1 MEARQMMSNQPSP
14 KVALLIET
22 SGETGREILRGVLR
36 YSQTHGPWGL
46 HVSPGDVN
54 DLTLPNMKAWNGTGI
69 IARISNQAVA
79 DSVARA
85 KLPTVV
91 IDLDDKWLG
100 THQFANVIEL
110 RTDSQTIGTMAAE
123 YFLDRNYHRFAVVG
137 EVCVCN
143 WSRIRVTSFCERLAE
158 AGYANHIH
166 HPPEMHESDWGVE
179 QKKLSGW
186 LRSLPKPV
194 AVFSTTDAR
203 GRQVLDACLAEGLQV
218 PEELAVLGV
227 DNDEFICEIAY
238 PSLSSIAM
246 NTEQRA
252 YEATEMLHMMMNRKI
267 KKGKVIYYEPLS
279 VITRKSTA
287 IFHTTDAVV
296 AKSLKFIH
304 DNADK
309 NIGVPEVSKAVGVSR
324 RVLEKRFRQE
334 LNRSIQQEIQRVRF
348 QYIQLLLLRTKMTLA
363 EIARASGFNSENY
376 MQKAFRKKFK
386 MTMNQYRKQQL

>member
-1 MEARQMMSNQPSP
+1 MMRDEPSP

-22 SGETGREILRGVLR
+22 SGETGRELLRGVLR

-69 IARISNQAVA
+69 VVRISNQAVA
-79 DSVARA
+79 DAVLQA

-91 IDLDDKWLG
+91 IDLDDKWLKTG
-100 THQFANVIEL
+100 QFANAIEL
-110 RTDSQTIGTMAAE
+110 RTDSEAIGKMAAE
-123 YFLDRNYHRFAVVG
+123 YFLERNYHRFAAVG
-137 EVCVCN
+137 EVCECN
-143 WSRIRVTSFCERLAE
+143 WSRIRMKSFRKRLSE
-158 AGYANHIH
+158 AGFSCHTYL
-166 HPPEMHESDWGVE
+166 PPNLGESDWGVE
-179 QKKLSGW
+179 QKRLSAW
-186 LRSLPKPV
+186 LQSLPKPI

-203 GRQVLDACLAEGLQV
+203 ARQVLDACLAEKLQV

-227 DNDEFICEIAY
+227 DNDEFICEIAW

-252 YEATEMLHMMMNRKI
+252 YEAAEMLHAMMKKRTT

-287 IFHTTDAVV
+287 IYHTTDALV

-304 DNADK
+304 ENIGQS
-309 NIGVPEVSKAVGVSR
+309 IGVPEVARAVGASR
-324 RVLEKRFRQE
+324 RVLEKRFRRE
-334 LNRSIQQEIQRVRF
+334 LRRSIHKEIQRVRF
-348 QYIQLLLLRTKMTLA
+348 QRIQLLLLRTKMTFA
-363 EIARASGFNSENY
+363 EIAEAAGFENENY
-376 MQKAFRKKFK
+376 MQKAFRKEFNI
-386 MTMNQYRKQQL
+386 TMNQYRKQQK